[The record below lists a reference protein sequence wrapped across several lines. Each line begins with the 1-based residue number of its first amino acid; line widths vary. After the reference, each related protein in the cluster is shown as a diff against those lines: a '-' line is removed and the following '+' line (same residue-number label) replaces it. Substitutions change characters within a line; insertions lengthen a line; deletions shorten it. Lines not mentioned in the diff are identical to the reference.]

1 MATNTTFNKAQH
13 ALWNNQMTGIVKSIS
28 KVCSVG
34 DFTDG
39 TGTSGYVDFPASSLP
54 ADCIVLGWKA
64 VTTAAGAWD
73 DDTTAVMTVGISGA
87 TDKFS
92 GGGAASVAAAGTT
105 GDVGKLATNAPLV
118 FNDAAATPRV
128 TVTGGSDFTKFV
140 TAGTPSTTVSIYYIE
155 LN

>member
-13 ALWNNQMTGIVKSIS
+13 AIWNNQMAGIVKKIT

-39 TGTSGYVDFPASSLP
+39 TSTSGYVDFDSGALP
-54 ADCIVLGWKA
+54 ADCFVIGWKA

-87 TDKFS
+87 TDKYS
-92 GGGAASVAAAGTT
+92 GGGAASVAAAGTV
-105 GDVGKLATNAPLV
+105 GDCGKLATNAPIV
-118 FNDAAATPRV
+118 WNDSAATPRV
-128 TVTGGSDFTKFV
+128 TVTGNADFTSFV
-140 TAGTPSTTVSIYYIE
+140 TAGTCESTVSIYYIE

>member
-1 MATNTTFNKAQH
+1 MSNALNKARY
-13 ALWNNQMTGIVKSIS
+13 AIWNDQMAGFVKKIE
-28 KVCSVG
+28 KVCHVSG
-34 DFTDG
+34 FTDG
-39 TGTSGYVDFPASSLP
+39 TGTSGYVDFPTNSLP
-54 ADCIVLGWKA
+54 ADCLVLGWKA
-64 VTTAAGAWD
+64 VTTAAWD

-87 TDKFS
+87 TDKYS
-92 GGGAASVAAAGTT
+92 GGGAASVAAVGTT

-128 TVTGGSDFTKFV
+128 TVTGNADFTSFV